1 MSLCLENIIRG
12 WKKPMERGVV
22 LRKFSSG
29 WGEPKKSEPTYRKF
43 SKRLRGTNLY
53 RRLYLENS
61 QETKRTDSCWC
72 LYLEN
77 FLRDG
82 REPKKGGAIALKRP
96 SQSFLGELLYFFLE
110 GRGMWPPWWWYGAW
124 KPITGERDQTW
135 EWEIQDHS

>member
-1 MSLCLENIIRG
+1 
-12 WKKPMERGVV
+12 MERGVV
-22 LRKFSSG
+22 LRKFLSG

-77 FLRDG
+77 FLKDG
-82 REPKKGGAIALKRP
+82 REPNKGGAIALKRP
-96 SQSFLGELLYFFLE
+96 SQSFSWRVVVFFF
-110 GRGMWPPWWWYGAW
+110 R
-124 KPITGERDQTW
+124 
-135 EWEIQDHS
+135 S